1 MTAEG
6 RSAEAGSAEGRGAER
21 SSPSSRPRLPWGILV
36 GIAAFVVYLPALGN
50 GFTLDD
56 ITAVEEDARLRSV
69 DGAIDLVLEPYLW
82 NKPPARSPYRPVT
95 TLSYVL
101 SWHLGGGTP
110 FAFHLFNLLAHVAA
124 TLLVLAV
131 LVRLG
136 ASHAAAGIAALL
148 FAVHPVH
155 VEAVANVVGRA
166 DVLMTVFCLLGAW
179 IYLASQIPGWA
190 RIGGV
195 SLAYLFAIGAKENG
209 YVFPLLILL
218 IEVLRPVDETAALE
232 SWKERLS
239 RILRA
244 WRVHA
249 AMALTLV
256 LYLLVRR
263 SVLAS
268 VVQLDIAAYMAILP
282 ATLRTTTAVANLTEV
297 VRLLVFPNDLSWHY
311 GPAVLNP
318 AGPGDMRFW
327 GGVATCVLVAALA
340 VKSLGQGAAGRW
352 ALCGIGWIAIS
363 FALLS
368 NLIVP
373 MPMWL
378 AERTLYL
385 PTVGVAFL
393 TVAGIE
399 LLRRRGITPSHRG
412 VVAVVGLLVLLGS
425 ARSWQY
431 SQVWQSNET
440 LVADLI
446 ERHPESFHAP
456 WWTGQRLVDA
466 GQLERGL
473 VWLERAVESNPNE
486 AMVRLDY
493 ARALL
498 LVERGAEAEA
508 QLRPIPRGLH
518 PSVSVLLAQ
527 SLIFQERM
535 DEAREVIASGL
546 LLFPDEERLQAQMSQ
561 VEGRDQD

>member
-6 RSAEAGSAEGRGAER
+6 GSAKGESAER
-21 SSPSSRPRLPWGILV
+21 SFPSSRPRLPWAVLV
-36 GIAAFVVYLPALGN
+36 GIAAYVVYLPALGN

-56 ITAVEEDARLRSV
+56 ITAVEEDARLRSL

-101 SWHLGGGTP
+101 SWHLGGGNP

-136 ASHAAAGIAALL
+136 APHAAAGIAALL

-155 VEAVANVVGRA
+155 VEAVANIVGRA
-166 DVLMTVFCLLGAW
+166 DVLMTVFCLLGVW
-179 IYLASQIPGWA
+179 IYLASEIPAWV
-190 RIGGV
+190 RVGGV

-209 YVFPLLILL
+209 YVLPLLILL
-218 IEVLRPVDETAALE
+218 VEALRLREEASAATCWGE
-232 SWKERLS
+232 HISRL
-239 RILRA
+239 LRT
-244 WRVHA
+244 WPVHA
-249 AMALTLV
+249 GMALTL
-256 LYLLVRR
+256 LAYLLVRR
-263 SVLAS
+263 SVLGS
-268 VVQLDIAAYMAILP
+268 VVHLDVAPYVAILP
-282 ATLRTTTAVANLTEV
+282 ATLRTTTAVANLTDV
-297 VRLLVFPNDLSWHY
+297 ARLLLFPNDLSWNY

-318 AGPGDMRFW
+318 AGLGDPRFW

-340 VKSLGQGAAGRW
+340 VKSLGGGPAGRW
-352 ALCGIGWIAIS
+352 ALLGIGWIAIS

-368 NLIVP
+368 NLVLP

-385 PTVGVAFL
+385 PTVGIAL
-393 TVAGIE
+393 LSIAALG
-399 LLRRRGITPSHRG
+399 LLRRSGIAHSHRG
-412 VVAVVGLLVLLGS
+412 VVAVVGLLVVLGS

-431 SQVWQSNET
+431 SQVWRDNET

-446 ERHPESFHAP
+446 ERHPESFYAP
-456 WWTGQRLVDA
+456 WSTGQRLVEA
-466 GQLERGL
+466 GQVERGL

-486 AMVRLDY
+486 VMVRLDY

-498 LVERGAEAEA
+498 LAERGAEAEA
-508 QLRPIPRGLH
+508 QLRPIPLGLH
-518 PSVSVLLAQ
+518 PSVSVFLAQ
-527 SLIFQERM
+527 SLISQERM
-535 DEAREVIASGL
+535 DEAREVIEGGL
-546 LLFPDEERLQAQMSQ
+546 QRFPDEARLQAQLSR
-561 VEGRDQD
+561 VEGRD

>member
-1 MTAEG
+1 
-6 RSAEAGSAEGRGAER
+6 
-21 SSPSSRPRLPWGILV
+21 
-36 GIAAFVVYLPALGN
+36 VVYLPALGN

-56 ITAVEEDARLRSV
+56 TTAVEQDVRLRSV
-69 DGAIDLVLEPYLW
+69 DNAIGLVLEPYLR
-82 NKPPARSPYRPVT
+82 NKPAGRSPYRPVT

-101 SWHLGGGTP
+101 SWHLGGGEP

-124 TLLVLAV
+124 TLLALAV

-136 ASHAAAGIAALL
+136 APQAAAGIAALL

-166 DVLMTVFCLLGAW
+166 DILMTVFCLLGVR
-179 IYLASQIPGWA
+179 IYLASEIRAWV

-209 YVFPLLILL
+209 YVLPVLILL
-218 IEVLRPVDETAALE
+218 VETLRPVDGAAARA

-239 RILRA
+239 GLLRT
-244 WRVHA
+244 WPVHA
-249 AMALTLV
+249 GMATMLV
-256 LYLLVRR
+256 SYLLVRR
-263 SVLAS
+263 SVLGS
-268 VVQLDIAAYMAILP
+268 VVHLDVAAYMAILP

-297 VRLLVFPNDLSWHY
+297 ARLLLFPNDLSWHY
-311 GPAVLNP
+311 GPAVINP
-318 AGPGDMRFW
+318 AGLGDPRFW

-340 VKSLGQGAAGRW
+340 VRSLGQGAAGRW
-352 ALCGIGWIAIS
+352 ALGGIGWIAVS
-363 FALLS
+363 FVLLS
-368 NLIVP
+368 NLVIP

-385 PTVGVAFL
+385 PTVGVALL

-399 LLRRRGITPSHRG
+399 LLRRRGLTPSHRS
-412 VVAVVGLLVLLGS
+412 VVALVGLLVVLGS

-431 SQVWQSNET
+431 SQVWRSTET
-440 LVADLI
+440 LVTDLV
-446 ERHPESFHAP
+446 ERHPESYHAP

-466 GQLERGL
+466 GQVERAL
-473 VWLERAVESNPNE
+473 VWLQRAVELNPNE
-486 AMVRLDY
+486 VMVHLDY

-518 PSVSVLLAQ
+518 PSVSVFLAQ
-527 SLIFQERM
+527 SLIVQERT
-535 DEAREVIASGL
+535 DEAREVIESGL
-546 LLFPDEERLQAQMSQ
+546 RLFPDEERLRAQLSQ
-561 VEGRDQD
+561 VEARD

>member
-1 MTAEG
+1 
-6 RSAEAGSAEGRGAER
+6 
-21 SSPSSRPRLPWGILV
+21 
-36 GIAAFVVYLPALGN
+36 
-50 GFTLDD
+50 
-56 ITAVEEDARLRSV
+56 V

>member
-6 RSAEAGSAEGRGAER
+6 RSAEAGSAEGGGAER
-21 SSPSSRPRLPWGILV
+21 SSPSSRPRLPWGVLV